1 MGRRVDASATA
12 AVLPVMKA
20 SSTGSRAWVRV
31 RQRGLD
37 PSEFRAP
44 AHRVQG
50 ACTIALTNR
59 QTTKG
64 RTMDDASPH
73 QRWTPRTT
81 PGDAADGGE
90 QGRAVRIRAT
100 AATAA
105 TRLREQAVKAA
116 MAARPHLVPIVTAV
130 ATVAVTSLLS
140 SARDDGWPTGR
151 GPSPSPSCQPTGGGP
166 SSSCREC
173 GRPLT
178 DELSRLAG
186 YGPTCAR
193 YLLI

>member
-1 MGRRVDASATA
+1 MT
-12 AVLPVMKA
+12 
-20 SSTGSRAWVRV
+20 T
-31 RQRGLD
+31 
-37 PSEFRAP
+37 
-44 AHRVQG
+44 
-50 ACTIALTNR
+50 R

-81 PGDAADGGE
+81 RTDVADGGE
-90 QGRAVRIRAT
+90 QGRVVRIRAI

-105 TRLREQAVKAA
+105 TRVREQAVKAA
-116 MAARPHLVPIVTAV
+116 MAARPHVVPIVTAV
-130 ATVAVTSLLS
+130 AAVAVTSLLS
-140 SARDDGWPTGR
+140 SARDDGRPAGR
-151 GPSPSPSCQPTGGGP
+151 GPLSSPSCQPTGGAL

>member
-1 MGRRVDASATA
+1 MDASATA
-12 AVLPVMKA
+12 AVLLVVKA
-20 SSTGSRAWVRV
+20 SIIGFRVWTRVGAARARPVRFPD
-31 RQRGLD
+31 L
-37 PSEFRAP
+37 
-44 AHRVQG
+44 AHRERG

-59 QTTKG
+59 QITKG
-64 RTMDDASPH
+64 RTMDDASRYR
-73 QRWTPRTT
+73 RWTPRTT
-81 PGDAADGGE
+81 PTDVADGGK
-90 QGRAVRIRAT
+90 QGRAGRIRAT

-105 TRLREQAVKAA
+105 ARVREQAVKAA
-116 MAARPHLVPIVTAV
+116 MVARPHVVPIVTTVAAV
-130 ATVAVTSLLS
+130 AITSLFS
-140 SARDDGWPTGR
+140 SARDDGRPTGR
-151 GPSPSPSCQPTGGGP
+151 GPSPSPQCQPTSGGL